1 MYLCKDEKDIICLF
15 WPLLPCLSWTS
26 QLYPKLTFPHKPREL
41 IKIVCFVS
49 VCVCDKSFKSVE
61 APRVAL
67 LIHLSRFIGVA
78 CVCKV
83 ALSVLFTSQL
93 PTK

>member
-1 MYLCKDEKDIICLF
+1 MLILDI
-15 WPLLPCLSWTS
+15 STVS
-26 QLYPKLTFPHKPREL
+26 QSHFPHKPREL

-67 LIHLSRFIGVA
+67 LIHLSRFIGSS
-78 CVCKV
+78 VCKV